1 MGLRGGTPPRLQVL
15 LRGGRAAHAGLSCPT
30 EQSAACQGS
39 ILPPGV
45 PASSPFW
52 AQHEQICGDKPT
64 EQPVGELGAEPAR
77 RNERPA
83 DGGAGS
89 GEAASSQA
97 SLFSSPTGSGHG
109 PASGRSPSTG
119 ALTPGSPPPRGPQR
133 ASTKAGC
140 RRVRG
145 VGGCTGLREGLER
158 WGPAEAAGTR
168 GQPCPPGPRGL
179 QGLAVKTQVTSSS

>member
-1 MGLRGGTPPRLQVL
+1 MGLRSGTPPRLQVP

-119 ALTPGSPPPRGPQR
+119 ALTPGATASFNQGGMQARARGRGLHGVAGRPGAVGASRGRGHAR
-133 ASTKAGC
+133 AA
-140 RRVRG
+140 
-145 VGGCTGLREGLER
+145 L
-158 WGPAEAAGTR
+158 PARAAR
-168 GQPCPPGPRGL
+168 PPGFGCENPGHLL
-179 QGLAVKTQVTSSS
+179 QLSY